1 MPDFLKKTVSSIKK
15 FYFDNKDTINPVIT
29 LTVIC
34 LIVSLLLGLTNF
46 ITKDKILETELKNQN
61 AAMARLVPQAESFSE
76 IDCSFE
82 LPEAVNSFCV
92 ASGNVSGNKT
102 DIAYIITTSLKGY
115 GGDIS
120 VMTAVSPDI
129 TVIGVEILSLS
140 DETPGLGQNAGKSEF
155 YSQFSGLKKDI
166 ILVKNSAKSE
176 NNEINAVTG
185 ATITSTAVKNAV
197 NSALSAADEYRNF
210 KTSISIDTQ
219 NPDTANTEQIEEAA
233 Q

>member
-1 MPDFLKKTVSSIKK
+1 MPDFLKKIVSSIKK
-15 FYFDNKDTINPVIT
+15 FYFDNKDTINPVII

-34 LIVSLLLGLTNF
+34 LVVSLLLGLTNF
-46 ITKDKILETELKNQN
+46 ITKNKILETELKNQN
-61 AAMARLVPQAESFSE
+61 AAMTRLVPQAESFSE
-76 IDCSFE
+76 IDYSFE
-82 LPEAVNSFCV
+82 LPAAINSFCV
-92 ASGNVSGNKT
+92 ASGNVSGNET

-115 GGDIS
+115 GGDVS
-120 VMTAVSPDI
+120 VMTAISPDI
-129 TVIGVEILSLS
+129 TVIGVEILNLS

-166 ILVKNSAKSE
+166 ILVKSSAKSE

-210 KTSISIDTQ
+210 KASINIDTQ
-219 NPDTANTEQIEEAA
+219 NPETANTERIEEAA